1 MTYLTIDHKRGDP
14 CRNHMKIF
22 HYLFAQRKLSI
33 QDVFFAPSGLSIPLW
48 VPPVQVGVMV
58 DGADLTI
65 LPQQKETFGSH
76 SYLLQ

>member
-1 MTYLTIDHKRGDP
+1 
-14 CRNHMKIF
+14 MKIF
-22 HYLFAQRKLSI
+22 LYLFAQRKLGI
-33 QDVFFAPSGLSIPLW
+33 QDGFFFFAQSGLSIPLW

-76 SYLLQ
+76 GYLLQQDFL